1 MDARN
6 SKKKTGQIIKRNGV
20 KNMNPNTC
28 ATKNIVIR
36 AKQTM

>member
-6 SKKKTGQIIKRNGV
+6 RKKKTGQIIKRNVV
-20 KNMNPNTC
+20 KNMNPNIC
-28 ATKNIVIR
+28 ATKNIVTR